1 MILASGG
8 DPEAV
13 LTLLHV
19 DLSLPK
25 IVHDVYGGFG
35 TIGDRC
41 RRYTRGGSGQCFK
54 HREASLGYPRSRGPS
69 LHLPMGAAAAVST
82 AAPHFATSPAAPP
95 TLPWLGGTAA
105 QWSYTCALGV
115 FV

>member
-25 IVHDVYGGFG
+25 IVYDVYGGNFG
-35 TIGDRC
+35 TVGGAMV
-41 RRYTRGGSGQCFK
+41 TRSGLVGTEK
-54 HREASLGYPRSRGPS
+54 HVIVAKSCEMTVQRSRFIQS
-69 LHLPMGAAAAVST
+69 KNENHR
-82 AAPHFATSPAAPP
+82 FAS
-95 TLPWLGGTAA
+95 GK
-105 QWSYTCALGV
+105 
-115 FV
+115 

>member
-25 IVHDVYGGFG
+25 NVHDVYGGFG
-35 TIGDRC
+35 TIGDRF
-41 RRYTRGGSGQCFK
+41 RRYTG
-54 HREASLGYPRSRGPS
+54 L
-69 LHLPMGAAAAVST
+69 
-82 AAPHFATSPAAPP
+82 
-95 TLPWLGGTAA
+95 
-105 QWSYTCALGV
+105 
-115 FV
+115 